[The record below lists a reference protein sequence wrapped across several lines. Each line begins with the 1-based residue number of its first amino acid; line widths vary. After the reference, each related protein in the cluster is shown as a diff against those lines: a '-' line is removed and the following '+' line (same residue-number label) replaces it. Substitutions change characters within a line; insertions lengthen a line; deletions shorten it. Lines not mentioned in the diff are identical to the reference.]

1 LSTISIDTLRSRATP
16 ERVRSR
22 TSVPRPIA
30 LAVVVIL
37 AAVLRFANLAALGY
51 ANHYYTAGVASML
64 QSWHNFFFVA
74 AEPGGSVSID
84 KPPVGLW
91 LQAIS
96 AYIFGVNG
104 FGVLLPQI
112 LAGILSVIVL
122 YHLVRRWFGMGAGL
136 LAALALAITPVVVAT
151 DRNNTMDS
159 TLILMLLLATW
170 AFIQATECGKLRHLL
185 LGAALVGIGF
195 NIKML
200 QAFLPLPAFYALYLL
215 GAKAGLGRKLANLA
229 LASILLLAISLSW
242 AVIVDLTPA
251 DQRPYVGSSGNNSV
265 LNLMLGYNGVERLTG
280 MGGHGG
286 FFSSLFGGDG
296 DGMNRGFPQR
306 GGAGA
311 PGSRASSIFPQQG
324 TDDANGGFPQPGTGG
339 TDGRLPPP
347 GVNGGFPGG
356 GSGPRSGFSGGGP
369 APQGGFRG
377 GLGGTG
383 QAGPLRL
390 FTTPLSKEVSWLLP
404 FGLFSAV
411 LLAFRTRLHWP
422 LARYQRATLLWGGWL
437 LTGAVFFSVAGFFH
451 EYYLSMLAPP
461 LAALV
466 AIGAVELWRIGE
478 ERLWLAIGLLLLAVG
493 GTLGLQ
499 IATAQAFVGHVWWLA
514 IGIVLFVVGAVLL
527 VAVASC
533 RLRRIM
539 RAGFITVITALLITP
554 GIWSALTTMNSS
566 ANQSLPSAYSGQP
579 SGPANG
585 GDVRVNWALLDYLEA
600 NTRDT
605 KYLIAVPSSMQ
616 GSDYVLATG
625 RPVLYLGGFMGRD
638 QVTTGDDLA
647 RMVAAGELRYIYWN
661 KGGGNGF
668 GGGGDSQ
675 SSISAWVTS
684 SCMAIE
690 DFDTVTQNAGA
701 PDGTSGVGG
710 PGDMQV
716 TLYYCES

>member
-1 LSTISIDTLRSRATP
+1 
-16 ERVRSR
+16 
-22 TSVPRPIA
+22 
-30 LAVVVIL
+30 VIL

-159 TLILMLLLATW
+159 TLILTLLLAAW
-170 AFIQATECGKLRHLL
+170 AFIQATEGGKLRHLL

-215 GAKAGLGRKLANLA
+215 GAKAGLGLGRKLANLT
-229 LASILLLAISLSW
+229 LASILLLVVSLSW

-280 MGGHGG
+280 MGGRAG
-286 FFSSLFGGDG
+286 FLSGLFGGDG
-296 DGMNRGFPQR
+296 DGMNRGLPPR
-306 GGAGA
+306 GAAGA
-311 PGSRASSIFPQQG
+311 PPSIFPQQG
-324 TDDANGGFPQPGTGG
+324 TGGRNNGFPPPGAGGIYAGLLQPGANGGLPAGGPGPRGG
-339 TDGRLPPP
+339 S
-347 GVNGGFPGG
+347 PGG
-356 GSGPRSGFSGGGP
+356 GPG
-369 APQGGFRG
+369 PQGGFG
-377 GLGGTG
+377 GAG
-383 QAGPLRL
+383 QAGLLRL

-404 FGLFSAV
+404 FGLFSVV
-411 LLAFRTRLHWP
+411 LLAFRTRLRWP
-422 LARYQRATLLWGGWL
+422 SARHQGATLLWGGWL
-437 LTGAVFFSVAGFFH
+437 LTGGVFFSVAGFFH

-466 AIGAVELWRIGE
+466 AIGAVELWRIRE
-478 ERLWLAIGLLLLAVG
+478 EQPWLAIGLLLLAAS

-499 IATAQAFVGHVWWLA
+499 IAIAQAFVGNVWWLA
-514 IGIVLFVVGAVLL
+514 TGVVLFVIGAMLL
-527 VAVASC
+527 VMAASR
-533 RLRRIM
+533 RLRRITL
-539 RAGFITVITALLITP
+539 AGFITVMTALLITP

-585 GDVRVNWALLDYLEA
+585 GDVQVNWALLDYLEA

-638 QVTTGDDLA
+638 QVTIGDDLA
-647 RMVAAGELRYIYWN
+647 HMVAAGELRYIYWN
-661 KGGGNGF
+661 RDGGNGF
-668 GGGGDSQ
+668 GAGGGSQ

-690 DFDTVTQNAGA
+690 DFDTATRNAGA
-701 PDGTSGVGG
+701 PDGTSGVTNGRFGG

-716 TLYYCES
+716 TLYYCGS

>member
-1 LSTISIDTLRSRATP
+1 M
-16 ERVRSR
+16 
-22 TSVPRPIA
+22 
-30 LAVVVIL
+30 IL
-37 AAVLRFANLAALGY
+37 AAALRFANLAALGY

-91 LQAIS
+91 LQVIS

-104 FGVLLPQI
+104 FGVLLPQM

-122 YHLVRRWFGMGAGL
+122 YHLVRRWFGMRAGL

-159 TLILMLLLATW
+159 TLILTLLLAAW
-170 AFIQATECGKLRHLL
+170 AFIQTTERGKLRHLL

-229 LASILLLAISLSW
+229 LVSILLLVVSLSW

-265 LNLMLGYNGVERLTG
+265 LNLMLGYNGIERLTG
-280 MGGHGG
+280 MGGRGG
-286 FFSSLFGGDG
+286 FLSGLFDGDG

-306 GGAGA
+306 GVAGA
-311 PGSRASSIFPQQG
+311 PLPGTNSISPQQG
-324 TDDANGGFPQPGTGG
+324 TDGANDGFLQPGTSG
-339 TDGRLPPP
+339 TDGWLPRP
-347 GVNGGFPGG
+347 GANGGFPGG
-356 GSGPRSGFSGGGP
+356 GPGPR
-369 APQGGFRG
+369 GGFRG

-383 QAGPLRL
+383 QAGLLRL
-390 FTTPLSKEVSWLLP
+390 FTPPLAKEVSWLLP
-404 FGLFSAV
+404 FGLFSVV
-411 LLAFRTRLHWP
+411 LLAFRTRLRWP
-422 LARYQRATLLWGGWL
+422 LAQYRGATLLWGGWL
-437 LTGAVFFSVAGFFH
+437 LTGGVFFSVAGFFH

-461 LAALV
+461 LAVLV
-466 AIGAVELWRIGE
+466 AIGAVELWRIRE
-478 ERLWLAIGLLLLAVG
+478 EQPWLAIGLLLLAAS

-499 IATAQAFVGHVWWLA
+499 IATAQAFVGDVWWLA
-514 IGIVLFVVGAVLL
+514 TGVVLFVIGAVLL
-527 VAVASC
+527 VVAASR

-539 RAGFITVITALLITP
+539 LAGFITVIAALLITP

-638 QVTTGDDLA
+638 QATTGDDLA
-647 RMVAAGELRYIYWN
+647 QMVAAGELRYIYWN
-661 KGGGNGF
+661 NDGGNGF

-690 DFDTVTQNAGA
+690 DFDTVTRNAGA

>member
-1 LSTISIDTLRSRATP
+1 M
-16 ERVRSR
+16 RSR

-37 AAVLRFANLAALGY
+37 AAMLRFANLAALGY

-84 KPPVGLW
+84 KPPLGLW

-122 YHLVRRWFGMGAGL
+122 YHLVRRWFGTGAGL

-159 TLILMLLLATW
+159 TLILTLLLAAW
-170 AFIQATECGKLRHLL
+170 AFIQATEGGKLRHLL

-200 QAFLPLPAFYALYLL
+200 QAFLPLPAFYAFYLL

-229 LASILLLAISLSW
+229 LASILLLVVSLSW

-280 MGGHGG
+280 TGGHGG

-296 DGMNRGFPQR
+296 DGMNRGFPQQ
-306 GGAGA
+306 GMPGT
-311 PGSRASSIFPQQG
+311 PGSMANGIFPQQG
-324 TDDANGGFPQPGTGG
+324 TDDANDGFPQPGTGG
-339 TDGRLPPP
+339 TDGRLPRP
-347 GVNGGFPGG
+347 GANGGFPGG
-356 GSGPRSGFSGGGP
+356 GPGARGRFP
-369 APQGGFRG
+369 G

-404 FGLFSAV
+404 FGLFSVV
-411 LLAFRTRLHWP
+411 LLAFRTRLRWT

-437 LTGAVFFSVAGFFH
+437 LTGAVFFSLAGFFH

-478 ERLWLAIGLLLLAVG
+478 ERPWPAIGLLLLAAG

-499 IATAQAFVGHVWWLA
+499 IAIAQAFVGHVWWLA
-514 IGIVLFVVGAVLL
+514 TGVVLFVVGAVLL
-527 VAVASC
+527 VAAASC
-533 RLRRIM
+533 RLRRITLT
-539 RAGFITVITALLITP
+539 GFIAVIAALLITP
-554 GIWSALTTMNSS
+554 GIWSVLTTMNSS

-585 GDVRVNWALLDYLEA
+585 GDVHVNWALLDYLEA

-668 GGGGDSQ
+668 GGGGDSH

-701 PDGTSGVGG
+701 PDGTSGIRG

>member
-1 LSTISIDTLRSRATP
+1 LCKRWDRSDVSAIKCAGRYTLNITSIDALKSWATR

-22 TSVPRPIA
+22 TSVPHPIA

-37 AAVLRFANLAALGY
+37 AALLRLANLAALGY

-91 LQAIS
+91 LQVIS

-159 TLILMLLLATW
+159 TLILTLLLAAW
-170 AFIQATECGKLRHLL
+170 AFIQATEGGKLRHLL

-200 QAFLPLPAFYALYLL
+200 QALLPLPAFYALYLL

-229 LASILLLAISLSW
+229 LASILLLVVSLSW
-242 AVIVDLTPA
+242 AVVVDLTPA
-251 DQRPYVGSSGNNSV
+251 DRRPYVGSSSNNSV
-265 LNLMLGYNGVERLTG
+265 LNLMLGYNGIERLTG
-280 MGGHGG
+280 MGGRSGVLSG
-286 FFSSLFGGDG
+286 LFGGDG
-296 DGMNRGFPQR
+296 DGVNRSLPQR
-306 GGAGA
+306 GVAGA
-311 PGSRASSIFPQQG
+311 PGSGANGISPQQG
-324 TDDANGGFPQPGTGG
+324 PDGANGGVPQPGSGG
-339 TDGRLPPP
+339 TDGRLPRPDA
-347 GVNGGFPGG
+347 N
-356 GSGPRSGFSGGGP
+356 
-369 APQGGFRG
+369 GGFRG

-411 LLAFRTRLHWP
+411 LLAFRTRLRWP
-422 LARYQRATLLWGGWL
+422 IAQHHRAALLWGGWL
-437 LTGAVFFSVAGFFH
+437 LTGTVFFSVAGFFH
-451 EYYLSMLAPP
+451 EYYMSMLAPP

-478 ERLWLAIGLLLLAVG
+478 ERLWLAIGLLLLAAA

-499 IATAQAFVGHVWWLA
+499 IATARAFVGHVWWLA

-527 VAVASC
+527 VAAASC
-533 RLRRIM
+533 RLRRITL
-539 RAGFITVITALLITP
+539 AGFIAVIAALLITP
-554 GIWSALTTMNSS
+554 AIWSALTTMNSS

-579 SGPANG
+579 SGLANG